1 MGPEERRQRQNDR
14 RVAPRRTT
22 PRDGFDR
29 RRGDRRSAAVM
40 AGAVL
45 VAAVVFGSAGNAS
58 AQIYTR
64 KNANGTVEATNVPD
78 SGDFRL
84 TYPGKGTLIHSRAWQ
99 LRPSYNGEYNQH
111 IEEAAAQHG
120 VSVAFVRAIIQV
132 ESAFDAQAVSSKG
145 AQGLMQL
152 MPATARRF
160 GVSDSFDPRQ
170 NIFGGVKYLRALL
183 DMFNGDT
190 SLAAAGYNA
199 GENAVARYNGVPPY
213 KETRGYVDKVRSL
226 LDGIA
231 AGFSGTQMAS
241 AGAVAAIPAA
251 FIVPN
256 DPHRAPVLGSTV
268 PPSRVAVKARTAKPR
283 VFYRWKDPAGV
294 MHVAQNPPGEG
305 VTYSMIRALD

>member
-1 MGPEERRQRQNDR
+1 MEPEKRRHDR
-14 RVAPRRTT
+14 RRADRRLTV
-22 PRDGFDR
+22 RGGFDR
-29 RRGDRRSAAVM
+29 RCGDRRRASVLAGTVLAAAFAFGAASSAD
-40 AGAVL
+40 
-45 VAAVVFGSAGNAS
+45 

-64 KNANGTVEATNVPD
+64 RNANGTVEATNVPD

-84 TYPGKGTLIHSRAWQ
+84 TYPGKGTLIHSRAWRM
-99 LRPSYNGEYNQH
+99 RPSYNGEYNQH

-190 SLAAAGYNA
+190 ALAAAGYNA
-199 GENAVARYNGVPPY
+199 GENAVLRYNGVPPY

-226 LDGIA
+226 LEGISM
-231 AGFSGTQMAS
+231 GFSGTRSAS
-241 AGAVAAIPAA
+241 LSVTPAAIPAA

-256 DPHRAPVLGSTV
+256 DPHYKVLAMGSTV
-268 PPSRVAVKARTAKPR
+268 PPSRVTVKARAAKPR
-283 VFYRWKDPAGV
+283 VFYRWKDATGV